1 MVNDNLAHQIAETPE
16 CEIVIDEAPVKWCTV
31 SLSEIIKRGKR
42 LEASVYDVEAKQ
54 AREIIAD
61 AKYPLTTLGGADGMT
76 TSYTGARFKRI
87 WVEKSD
93 YPIYQPSTIMDIKPS
108 PDGYISAVTDTDID
122 ALRVSKGQV
131 LMTCSGT
138 IGKVSFVSDTMDHL
152 IFSHDLL
159 RINCKKLSDAGYVY
173 AYLKS
178 KVGNKILLTNSYG
191 AVITHIEPEHLATV
205 PIPDAPDALKLKI
218 GNLVIRSYTL
228 RDESNALIDKATQLL
243 IDELRLPAIEDFNV
257 DYFKKDA
264 PVETFNVKLSEMN
277 YRLDASYHVPIVDAI
292 VEHIKKYA
300 AEVTSIRDKRISSAV
315 ILPGRFK
322 RVYVEEGHGYA
333 LFGGKQIHTLDP
345 SGEKYLSK
353 SKHDERISKELL
365 IEENT
370 TLITRSGT
378 IGKVA
383 LVPKHWA
390 NWIASEHIIRVVP
403 ASQDVAGYNY
413 IFLLSDYGRVL
424 IQRYTYGA
432 VVDEIDNG
440 HVSDIPIPLLKNH
453 DVQKRINDLALEANK
468 KRYEAYKLEQKA
480 LEIMDEEVIYAK

>member
-1 MVNDNLAHQIAETPE
+1 MNTISVEELEKIDSSKITIVDVRPADQYSRGSFPGAVNIPLDEFEERMESVDREKMVYVLCHTGDRSRD
-16 CEIVIDEAPVKWCTV
+16 C
-31 SLSEIIKRGKR
+31 
-42 LEASVYDVEAKQ
+42 VE
-54 AREIIAD
+54 
-61 AKYPLTTLGGADGMT
+61 
-76 TSYTGARFKRI
+76 
-87 WVEKSD
+87 
-93 YPIYQPSTIMDIKPS
+93 
-108 PDGYISAVTDTDID
+108 
-122 ALRVSKGQV
+122 
-131 LMTCSGT
+131 
-138 IGKVSFVSDTMDHL
+138 
-152 IFSHDLL
+152 
-159 RINCKKLSDAGYVY
+159 KLSDAGYVY

-243 IDELRLPAIEDFNV
+243 IDELRLPSIEDFNV

-345 SGEKYLSK
+345 SG
-353 SKHDERISKELL
+353 
-365 IEENT
+365 
-370 TLITRSGT
+370 
-378 IGKVA
+378 
-383 LVPKHWA
+383 
-390 NWIASEHIIRVVP
+390 
-403 ASQDVAGYNY
+403 
-413 IFLLSDYGRVL
+413 
-424 IQRYTYGA
+424 
-432 VVDEIDNG
+432 
-440 HVSDIPIPLLKNH
+440 
-453 DVQKRINDLALEANK
+453 K
-468 KRYEAYKLEQKA
+468 K
-480 LEIMDEEVIYAK
+480 